1 VEQIFE
7 ALKQA
12 GGVAMVELSRDKT
25 MLQDLVRKSGEAL
38 TALATG

>member
-12 GGVAMVELSRDKT
+12 GGVNMVELSRNKT
-25 MLQDLVRKSGEAL
+25 MLQDVVRKSGEAL
-38 TALATG
+38 TALASG